1 MKPGNEIDNRPE
13 NRSWHLLLI
22 AIAII
27 LYLTLDLL
35 SISYTSIINDEAV
48 TTLSEGFY
56 KYSVSVAI
64 LVLLFCAY
72 VIVTQRHIRRVLAA
86 MARERRES
94 EKLSRDVEILSSL
107 LEVSSSINSQQQ
119 LSDILDIITREMLA
133 CFHADRSSIMLLDE
147 AGQILTTESC
157 YGLGSEY
164 AKNARI
170 SMGKGISGWVAQNGQ
185 PLLLNGQ
192 MDSSRFPG
200 LTQKNA
206 PISSSLCVPL
216 KLADKS
222 IGVLNVNLMNP
233 GRKFEES
240 DLKVITIFANNAAVA
255 IHNSLL
261 LKEKSRRIQLQ
272 TMLGQLHSPLVVQKL
287 MEKAGDGGSPNI
299 MREKVELTVLFSDIR
314 GFSAMLSSA
323 APELIMGFL
332 DEFYSV
338 MNKAVFENE
347 GSIDKFIGDEVMA
360 FFGAPFPLPNAA
372 KNGVTTALEMM
383 AYFEKLKEKFTR
395 RSPVFGGLGLG
406 IGINTGE
413 VVAGNVG
420 SASRY
425 EYTVIG
431 TAVNLARRLCA
442 HAEPG
447 QILTTRQ
454 TLEKV
459 ESEVSSLRMEDVQ
472 FKGVPEIVTVY
483 RIDGASFS

>member
-1 MKPGNEIDNRPE
+1 MKPDKNSHIVPE
-13 NRSWHLLLI
+13 SKNWQLLLI

-27 LYLTLDLL
+27 LYLTLVLL
-35 SISYTSIINDEAV
+35 SISYDAIISNSEVA
-48 TTLSEGFY
+48 TLSKDFY
-56 KYSVSVAI
+56 VYTVSVTI

-72 VIVTQRHIRRVLAA
+72 VIITQRKIRMYLVAVEQ
-86 MARERRES
+86 ERRES
-94 EKLSRDVEILSSL
+94 EKLIRDVEILSSL

-119 LSDILDIITREMLA
+119 LPNILDIITREMLA

-147 AGQILTTESC
+147 AGQTLTTESC

-170 SMGKGISGWVAQNGQ
+170 AMGKGISGWVAQNGQ

-192 MDSSRFPG
+192 VDSARFPG

-233 GRKFEES
+233 GRRFEES
-240 DLKVITIFANNAAVA
+240 DLKLITIFANNAAVA

-287 MEKAGDGGSPNI
+287 MEKVGDGGSPNI
-299 MREKVELTVLFSDIR
+299 MREKVDLTVLFSDIR
-314 GFSAMLSSA
+314 GFSAMLSMTD
-323 APELIMGFL
+323 PELIMGFL

-360 FFGAPFPLPNAA
+360 FFGAPFPLENAA
-372 KNGVTTALEMM
+372 VNGVKTALEMM
-383 AYFEKLKEKFTR
+383 TYFESLKEKFTR
-395 RSPVFGGLGLG
+395 RSPFFGGLGLG
-406 IGINTGE
+406 IGINTGL

-447 QILTTRQ
+447 QILTTRH
-454 TLEKV
+454 TIEKV
-459 ESEVSSLRMEDVQ
+459 ESCVSSEQMEDVQ
-472 FKGVPEIVTVY
+472 FKGVNETVTVY
-483 RIDGASFS
+483 RISGANFP